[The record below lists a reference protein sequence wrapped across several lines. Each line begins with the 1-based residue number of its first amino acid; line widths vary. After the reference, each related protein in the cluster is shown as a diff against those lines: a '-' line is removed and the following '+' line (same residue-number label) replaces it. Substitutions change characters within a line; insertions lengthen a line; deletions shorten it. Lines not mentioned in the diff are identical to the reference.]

1 MFEFMVVLQ
10 FWTNEKNGEFNVT
23 VYTVIA
29 PNMAAAKDAAWEH
42 ASETGRR
49 VKSLD
54 IYRLGL
60 FGEAER
66 NVI

>member
-10 FWTNEKNGEFNVT
+10 FWTNKKNGEFNVT
-23 VYTVIA
+23 DYTVVA
-29 PNMAAAKDAAWEH
+29 PNMAAAKYAAREH
-42 ASETGRR
+42 ASESGKR

-60 FGEAER
+60 IKEAAE
-66 NVI
+66 NGI